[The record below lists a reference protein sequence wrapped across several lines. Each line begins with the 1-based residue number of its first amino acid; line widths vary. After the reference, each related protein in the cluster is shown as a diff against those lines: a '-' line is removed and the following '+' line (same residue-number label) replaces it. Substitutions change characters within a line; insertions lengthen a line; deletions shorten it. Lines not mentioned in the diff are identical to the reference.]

1 MTQTSH
7 TKNYNMPR
15 LFLMFL
21 GIEYD
26 FWLLRVWIPEAVSG
40 NCLVTN
46 GLREVWLLCCFDVRW
61 TCLPVLASGGFRYF
75 KGHFRTRWCLRCVF
89 CSVMHH
95 CVVRRSGSVPTEI
108 TEPPWRLDRPDTYS
122 SKHCKAKTSR
132 QAYWSAAISRSQP
145 SGCILLGSQKSYWK
159 PCHIR
164 NSLGTIYFL
173 VWEVWVIKYPLCDLL
188 AFFK

>member
-1 MTQTSH
+1 MAKETGYAYSISRFVVYDYLVPKTSH
-7 TKNYNMPR
+7 TKKWIVPI
-15 LFLMFL
+15 LFLMFR

-26 FWLLRVWIPEAVSG
+26 FCLLRVWIPGAVSG

-61 TCLPVLASGGFRYF
+61 TCLPVLASGRFRYF

-108 TEPPWRLDRPDTYS
+108 TEPALEARS
-122 SKHCKAKTSR
+122 SRHVFIETLQSKDFPAS
-132 QAYWSAAISRSQP
+132 
-145 SGCILLGSQKSYWK
+145 LLICGNFQ
-159 PCHIR
+159 I
-164 NSLGTIYFL
+164 T
-173 VWEVWVIKYPLCDLL
+173 
-188 AFFK
+188 AFRVHSS

>member
-1 MTQTSH
+1 
-7 TKNYNMPR
+7 
-15 LFLMFL
+15 MFW

-26 FWLLRVWIPEAVSG
+26 FWLLRVWIPGAVSE

-61 TCLPVLASGGFRYF
+61 TCLPVLASGGGVRYF

-108 TEPPWRLDRPDTYS
+108 TEPTLEARS
-122 SKHCKAKTSR
+122 SRHVFIETLQSKDFLA
-132 QAYWSAAISRSQP
+132 
-145 SGCILLGSQKSYWK
+145 ILLICGNFQITAFRVHSSLEAKN
-159 PCHIR
+159 HIENR
-164 NSLGTIYFL
+164 ATSET
-173 VWEVWVIKYPLCDLL
+173 VWAQFIFWCAKFESIRLL
-188 AFFK
+188 LD